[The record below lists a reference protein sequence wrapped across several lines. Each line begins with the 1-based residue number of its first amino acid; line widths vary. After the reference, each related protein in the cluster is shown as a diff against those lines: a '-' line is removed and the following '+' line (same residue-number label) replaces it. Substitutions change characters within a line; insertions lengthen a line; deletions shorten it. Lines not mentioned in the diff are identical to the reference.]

1 MKTTKLVATL
11 LVAGVLFTG
20 CGLKGHKAAIKINNS
35 VITEKQ
41 FEEALDK
48 QIAQSPMAQMGDLK
62 SNKDGML
69 YLMVKQQVV
78 NRLIIEELLNQEANN
93 RGIKVSNKEVDE
105 AIAKIINKFGGKDK
119 LTEILNQNGM
129 SVSEFKK
136 DIKNQVRMHKL
147 AQEAGKIKI
156 TDADVKKFYDDNAD
170 KFKHGEQ
177 VRASH
182 ILIMANP
189 YQISQDIAAK
199 SKQSFTEEKMKEEV
213 EKVIEQKKAEAEKI
227 AKELQADKSKF
238 AAYAKKYSEDEMSAQ
253 NGGDLGFF
261 EKERMVPEFANYA
274 FSAKP
279 NTVSEPVQS
288 QYGYHII
295 MVTDRAAAGTV
306 AFDEVKSNIKE
317 YLTQDK
323 EIEALDKITRVA
335 KKKAKIEYLNN
346 EYNPAA
352 ISKKLTDQMGDLK
365 KEVQAPVTNSKKK

>member
-1 MKTTKLVATL
+1 MKTTKLIATL

-20 CGLKGHKAAIKINNS
+20 CGLKGQKAIIKINNS
-35 VITEKQ
+35 VITQKQ
-41 FEEALDK
+41 FDESFDK
-48 QIAQSPMAQMGDLK
+48 QVAQSPMAQMGDLK

-69 YLMVKQQVV
+69 YLMVKQQVI
-78 NRLIIEELLNQEANN
+78 NKLIIEELLNQEVKN

-105 AIAKIINKFGGKDK
+105 AIAKIIDKFGGKDK
-119 LTEILNQNGM
+119 LTEILNQNGL
-129 SVSEFKK
+129 SVAQFKK
-136 DIKNQVRMHKL
+136 DIKNQVKMHKL
-147 AQEAGKIKI
+147 AMEVGKINV
-156 TDADVKKFYDDNAD
+156 TDADVKKFYNENID

-199 SKQSFTEEKMKEEV
+199 SKQSYTEDKMKTEV
-213 EKVIEQKKAEAEKI
+213 EKVIAQKKAEAEKI

-238 AAYAKKYSEDEMSAQ
+238 AAYAKK
-253 NGGDLGFF
+253 GFF
-261 EKERMVPEFANYA
+261 EKEKMVPEFANYA

-279 NTVSEPVQS
+279 NTVSDPVQS
-288 QYGYHII
+288 QYGFHII

-306 AFDEVKSNIKE
+306 SFEEVKSNIKE
-317 YLTQDK
+317 FLTQDK

-335 KKKAKIEYLNN
+335 KKKAKIEYSSN

-352 ISKKLTDQMGDLK
+352 ISKKLTEQMGDLK
-365 KEVQAPVTNSKKK
+365 KEVQAPITESKKK